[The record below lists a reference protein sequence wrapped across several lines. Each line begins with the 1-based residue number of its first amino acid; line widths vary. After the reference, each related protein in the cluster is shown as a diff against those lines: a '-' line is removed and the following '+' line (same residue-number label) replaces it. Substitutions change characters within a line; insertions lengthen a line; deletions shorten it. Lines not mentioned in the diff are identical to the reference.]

1 LKRQTKKVTIKWY
14 QWLLLLCLSVFQAK
28 GQFSADSLY
37 QLGNYSAAINE
48 YAKVGSLEAEHQI
61 ARAYN
66 AIGNY
71 DKAILQYQAIIKK
84 DTSNFLTPFEL
95 GKLYDKTKKFEE
107 SEVIFKD
114 LTRKSTDNPEF
125 FYYLGK
131 AQQRQLDYDNANR
144 ALHQAVLLDSTH
156 LRSIYLLGK
165 YYVGVEEPSNAHK
178 ILDVGLRTAP
188 NDLALIYTK
197 SWELPIATVGS
208 LKKRKK
214 PFVVFLKLKMKNPMP
229 I

>member
-37 QLGNYSAAINE
+37 QLGNYSAAIN
-48 YAKVGSLEAEHQI
+48 
-61 ARAYN
+61 
-66 AIGNY
+66 
-71 DKAILQYQAIIKK
+71 
-84 DTSNFLTPFEL
+84 EL

-188 NDLALIYTK
+188 NDLALIN
-197 SWELPIATVGS
+197 
-208 LKKRKK
+208 
-214 PFVVFLKLKMKNPMP
+214 FLSRQLAV
-229 I
+229 